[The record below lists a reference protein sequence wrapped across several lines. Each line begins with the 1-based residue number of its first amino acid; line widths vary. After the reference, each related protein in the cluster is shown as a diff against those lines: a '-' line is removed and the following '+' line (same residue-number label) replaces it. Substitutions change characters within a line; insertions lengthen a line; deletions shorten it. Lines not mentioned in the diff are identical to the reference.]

1 MVDYKK
7 RLVEVDEVLNYLS
20 EEDLQKIPEDIR
32 QIIKENKDK
41 EYVWK
46 YDESKELK
54 DQGLSR
60 DTIIILSYLNME
72 YLLNEK
78 QKELMQQIHKLN
90 ERKAEEE
97 KAKQYSS
104 EDIFKKSKP
113 QEEEKEETNKIQENA
128 LVVYKESFFTKMI
141 NKIKNFFKGNKMNG

>member
-1 MVDYKK
+1 
-7 RLVEVDEVLNYLS
+7 
-20 EEDLQKIPEDIR
+20 LQKIPEDIR

-41 EYVWK
+41 EYVWE

-78 QKELMQQIHKLN
+78 QKKIMKQIHELN

-97 KAKQYSS
+97 KSKQYSI
-104 EDIFKKSKP
+104 EDLFKKSKV
-113 QEEEKEETNKIQENA
+113 EEEKKEKKEQIQENS
-128 LVVYKESFFTKMI
+128 LIVYKESFFTKMI

>member
-1 MVDYKK
+1 MVDYNK

-32 QIIKENKDK
+32 QTIKENKDK
-41 EYVWK
+41 EYVWE
-46 YDESKELK
+46 YDETKELK

-78 QKELMQQIHKLN
+78 QKELMKQIHELN
-90 ERKAEEE
+90 DRKAEEE

-104 EDIFKKSKP
+104 EDIFKNKRL
-113 QEEEKEETNKIQENA
+113 QEEEKQETNQIQENA